1 MGFEVWELGFGAW
14 CLGFGGSS
22 PEMYTPLVRLPG
34 SSCSST
40 FVPEKF
46 VVMLPVMKIV
56 EPSENEGM
64 AVLFTKL
71 TLVTVTAAVR
81 PNSAT
86 YSAAPP
92 MLGVKGDEM
101 NTIKGGRGV
110 YLGGM

>member
-1 MGFEVWELGFGAW
+1 
-14 CLGFGGSS
+14 
-22 PEMYTPLVRLPG
+22 MYTPLVRLPG
-34 SSCSST
+34 SNCSST
-40 FVPEKF
+40 LVPVKF
-46 VVMLPVMKIV
+46 VVILPVMKMV

-71 TLVTVTAAVR
+71 TLATVTAAVR

-92 MLGVKGDEM
+92 TLGVKDREM
-101 NTIKGGRGV
+101 DKIRGGRGV